1 MADDLTAWP
10 AARLSGRLVLDD
22 AQPAALVY
30 DLAQVRARAVELQRA
45 LPEFTH
51 CLALKAAPYAALLR
65 RFAAWGFGF
74 EAASL
79 TEGLVAQQAAP
90 GAVVLFDSPAKTRSE
105 IARAESLGW
114 VLSANSLDELARV
127 SQPCA
132 LRINPLTGAGRIAHT
147 SVADARSRFG
157 EPFDALP
164 AALADDPRC
173 AGWHAHIGS
182 QGCSIEQ
189 LVLAARRLVD
199 VALLHPHTRWLNLG
213 GGLPA
218 QGVFADYAAALR
230 QAAPELFEGR
240 WTVYTEMGRSLLATT
255 ARAYSRVEYA
265 RRGVATIH
273 LGADFL
279 LRRVYRPEDWAYPMR
294 VLDEHFEPLRATAG
308 GTASEVIEQAIA
320 GPLCFAGDVLGSV
333 HAPPIREG
341 HVVEIDHVG
350 AYTASMWSRHCS
362 RRMPPV
368 YGLDGDGT
376 LTRLSAGESEADVLH
391 LWAEPDPGWG

>member
-1 MADDLTAWP
+1 MVDDL

-30 DLAQVRARAVELQRA
+30 DLTQVQARAQALQGA

-79 TEGLVAQQAAP
+79 TEGLVAHQAAP

-105 IARAESLGW
+105 IARAEAMGW

-127 SQPCA
+127 SRPCS

-199 VALLHPHTRWLNLG
+199 VALCHPHTRWLNLG

-218 QGVFADYAAALR
+218 QGGFGDYAAALR
-230 QAAPELFEGR
+230 QAVPELFEGR
-240 WTVYTEMGRSLLATT
+240 WTVYTEMGRSLLAST

-294 VLDEHFEPLRATAG
+294 VLDARFEPPGA
-308 GTASEVIEQAIA
+308 ASGECIEQTIA
-320 GPLCFAGDVLGSV
+320 GPLCFAGDVLGTV
-333 HAPPIREG
+333 QAPPIREG
-341 HVVEIDHVG
+341 DIVEIDQVG
-350 AYTASMWSRHCS
+350 AYSISMWSRHCS
-362 RRMPPV
+362 RPMPPV
-368 YGLDGDGT
+368 YGLDEAGA
-376 LTRLSAGESEADVLH
+376 LVLLSAGESEADVLR
-391 LWAEPDPGWG
+391 LWAEPDPAPVAR

>member
-1 MADDLTAWP
+1 MVDDL

-30 DLAQVRARAVELQRA
+30 DLTQVQARAHELQRA

-79 TEGLVAQQAAP
+79 TEGLVAHQAAP

-105 IARAESLGW
+105 IARAEAMGW

-127 SQPCA
+127 SRPCS

-199 VALLHPHTRWLNLG
+199 VALCHPHTRWLNLG

-218 QGVFADYAAALR
+218 QGGFGDYAAALR
-230 QAAPELFEGR
+230 QAVPELFEGR
-240 WTVYTEMGRSLLATT
+240 WTVYTEMGRSLLAST

-294 VLDEHFEPLRATAG
+294 VLDARFEPPGA
-308 GTASEVIEQAIA
+308 ASGECIEQTIA
-320 GPLCFAGDVLGSV
+320 GPLCFAGDVLGTV
-333 HAPPIREG
+333 QAPPIREG
-341 HVVEIDHVG
+341 DIVEIDQVG
-350 AYTASMWSRHCS
+350 AYSISMWSRHCS
-362 RRMPPV
+362 RPMPPV
-368 YGLDGDGT
+368 YGLDEAGA
-376 LTRLSAGESEADVLH
+376 LVLLSAGESEADVLR
-391 LWAEPDPGWG
+391 LWAEPDPAPVAR